1 MKWWIPLCLL
11 SLVSTAAASDG
22 SLEVEQALVTL
33 IEQIDVPARE
43 AGVLAAVEVREGQL
57 VAAGDLLGRMDDSQ
71 PQLTKKKAEIE
82 LDIAKVAAE
91 NDVEV
96 RFAQK
101 STEVTRAELK
111 RASESMEKYNR
122 SVSATEI
129 DRLKLEAE
137 RAALQIEQAE
147 EELKVSKFTERLKQ
161 NELDFAIWT
170 VEKLR
175 IKSPLAGMVV
185 EVNQRPGEWIEP
197 GETMFRVV
205 RIDRLRVEAFLDSH
219 EAGDNLVGRVVTLS
233 VELPGRAHGEFS
245 GKVVFVS
252 PEVDPVNGQ
261 VRVWAEVDNRESRLR
276 PGLHGTLKIA
286 PLAVDAPRPSPPG

>member
-1 MKWWIPLCLL
+1 MKCCIPLCLL
-11 SLVSTAAASDG
+11 ALVTTAAASEG

-33 IEQIDVPARE
+33 IEQVDVPARE

-137 RAALQIEQAE
+137 RAALQIEQAQE
-147 EELKVSKFTERLKQ
+147 DLKVSKYTERLKQ

-219 EAGDNLVGRVVTLS
+219 EAGDNLVGREVTLS
-233 VELPGRAHGEFS
+233 VELPGRDQGEFS

-261 VRVWAEVDNRESRLR
+261 VRVWAEVDNRQSRLR
-276 PGLHGTLKIA
+276 PGLHGTLKIE
-286 PLAVDAPRPSPPG
+286 PLAIDAPRPSPPG